1 MGGDILKWNYDN
13 NGQNYA
19 KPDMKVFLP
28 FPIFVLFFLSGQ
40 NILSSKGNIAK
51 GFRLK
56 NRKKYIVNPY

>member
-13 NGQNYA
+13 NGQKLCKTRYES
-19 KPDMKVFLP
+19 FLTLSH
-28 FPIFVLFFLSGQ
+28 FVLFFLSSQ

-56 NRKKYIVNPY
+56 NRKKYILSPY